1 VADFVLNAD
10 VVTDQPKVEVTA
22 SNANPLP
29 LGPHRFRL
37 YVIDDVGNPSTPVE
51 VEIVV
56 ADLDNPTALITAP
69 KFVTPGLTFTLDGSM
84 SFDMGGGKVVQ
95 WTWTYLGQSAPVV
108 LPT

>member
-22 SNANPLP
+22 SEINPLP
-29 LGPHRFRL
+29 LGSQWFRL
-37 YVIDDVGNPSTPVE
+37 YVIDDAGNASTPVE

-69 KFVTPGLTFTLDGSM
+69 RFVTAGLPFSLDGSR
-84 SFDMGGGKVVQ
+84 SFDMGGGTVVQ
-95 WTWTYLGQSAPVV
+95 WTWTYLGQSAPV